1 MKRKKDELRFCGPM
15 PKGEKVDQVAK
26 RKSFF
31 VSFSASNLYEPQIF
45 SDFLNVQFR
54 MKAGQHR
61 MVPCL
66 QSFFFCFVIAQ
77 LGPEEKSTKNFVLIR
92 LAKLKKTREIIPLYT
107 NKAAF
112 FFSRKGK
119 VFNFFFCYWK
129 SHASRVREASY
140 FFCFFVNGLCVLSR
154 GGGNNSLR
162 RKCCRVAA

>member
-66 QSFFFCFVIAQ
+66 QSFFLLCHCATRPRGKKYKKFCSNPISQ
-77 LGPEEKSTKNFVLIR
+77 IEENT
-92 LAKLKKTREIIPLYT
+92 
-107 NKAAF
+107 
-112 FFSRKGK
+112 
-119 VFNFFFCYWK
+119 
-129 SHASRVREASY
+129 
-140 FFCFFVNGLCVLSR
+140 
-154 GGGNNSLR
+154 GNNT
-162 RKCCRVAA
+162 VVY